1 MSKNRRLIKSKCEI
15 FGCSVKDEELLH
27 LHHIIER
34 TQVGTNNKPQN
45 LAILCPN
52 HHTMVHTGKLTILGV
67 VSATIQPNNRILVYV
82 LDVVR
87 NIDIE
92 VPTYTQAN
100 NKFSI

>member
-1 MSKNRRLIKSKCEI
+1 MSKTRKLIKNKCEI
-15 FGCSVKDEELLH
+15 FGCSVHDEELLH

-34 TQVGTNNKPQN
+34 TQVGTNNKSQN

-67 VSATIQPNNRILVYV
+67 MSATVQPNNRILVYE
-82 LDVVR
+82 LDGVR
-87 NIDIE
+87 NLDIE
-92 VPTYTQAN
+92 VPTYVVEN

>member
-1 MSKNRRLIKSKCEI
+1 MPTARKLVKNKCEI
-15 FGCSVKDEELLH
+15 FGCLVNDEELLH

-34 TQVGTNNKPQN
+34 TQIGTNNKPHN

-67 VSATIQPNNRILVYV
+67 VSATIQPNNRILVYI
-82 LDVVR
+82 LDGVK

-92 VPTYTQAN
+92 VPMYTQAN
-100 NKFSI
+100 NKFTI